1 VFAQSS
7 ALYNTSISAHAITA
21 KTDGT
26 QLTAEDG
33 ALGPPGFAL
42 LIAPVLIAPAEQEF
56 AVVTTEKVGVAATA
70 VALNVTPLTTMV
82 CGPAALPPDVT
93 STSNQFNVEVHIPV
107 FLTAKPLQSPRP
119 VAVVSN

>member
-1 VFAQSS
+1 MFAWSG

-33 ALGPPGFAL
+33 AVPPGFAL

-93 STSNQFNVEVHIPV
+93 SN
-107 FLTAKPLQSPRP
+107 
-119 VAVVSN
+119 